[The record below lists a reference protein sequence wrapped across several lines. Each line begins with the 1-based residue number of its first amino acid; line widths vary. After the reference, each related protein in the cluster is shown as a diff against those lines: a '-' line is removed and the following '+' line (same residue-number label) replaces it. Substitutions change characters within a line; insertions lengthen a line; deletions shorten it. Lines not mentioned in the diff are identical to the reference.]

1 CATCDPPTRVLAA
14 AAAPVRTIRLG
25 AARWRRP
32 GAFRAFLSKDALL
45 ARRPG
50 PARARLASP
59 WIFGAL
65 SVLAW
70 KLPIAPLARASV
82 ALALALVAAAGVASW
97 IVALVTSDPF
107 PVVRGLPLG
116 VGVVWGARLAWA
128 AFGALALAAGQALG
142 AGLSPAPSPPASFA
156 GTALVTFAI
165 GALGANYGV
174 TLFPNVDLWRD
185 PIAAK
190 RRLGFASEHPEFY
203 EELSADEYLAFL
215 SAVRGLDPEQA
226 AGRAREL
233 YASLGLSE
241 RTQEPVRGFSNGM
254 RKKLSFIAAILHR
267 PRVLLC
273 DEALEGFDAPA
284 ALYAR
289 ETLRTLASD
298 GAAVLFSSHVTESVE
313 RLCDRVVVIH

>member
-1 CATCDPPTRVLAA
+1 MTLR
-14 AAAPVRTIRLG
+14 IQG
-25 AARWRRP
+25 
-32 GAFRAFLSKDALL
+32 L
-45 ARRPG
+45 ARRYG
-50 PARARLASP
+50 SL
-59 WIFGAL
+59 
-65 SVLAW
+65 
-70 KLPIAPLARASV
+70 V
-82 ALALALVAAAGVASW
+82 ALDGVSLEVKPGEIVGLLGPNGAGKSTLMRTAAG
-97 IVALVTSDPF
+97 L
-107 PVVRGLPLG
+107 
-116 VGVVWGARLAWA
+116 
-128 AFGALALAAGQALG
+128 Q
-142 AGLSPAPSPPASFA
+142 PPDA
-156 GTALVTFAI
+156 GTVHV
-165 GALGANYGV
+165 GD
-174 TLFPNVDLWRD
+174 VDLWRD

-289 ETLRTLASD
+289 EALRALASD

-313 RLCDRVVVIH
+313 RLCDRVVVIHRGRVVRTLARQDWGVPSAGLSTLASVRKACSSRSIRAISAPATGTKWSPSSRTSRRSRRCRG